1 MSQARI
7 TEMLEN
13 NIDDVHGSFSTVTV
27 HEKFTHG
34 GYGFYSSVDITLTAG
49 QTVNLLGVTDGRM
62 IHMRD
67 RKTKA
72 ISLGQ
77 SVDVSTMLYEGSDYA
92 GGVTVDIF
100 NSNRNSDTE
109 STFLITQ
116 ASTGTSKGNNI
127 GRGSRIVASKDSAV
141 TEPSSDEYIMKGA
154 TKYLLEVTNN
164 AAQPCM
170 VTIFWSW
177 FEHTDK

>member
-13 NIDDVHGSFSTVTV
+13 NIDDVHGSFSTVTE
-27 HEKFTHG
+27 HEKFTHD

-49 QTVNLLGVTDGRM
+49 QTVNLLGETDGRL
-62 IHMRD
+62 IHMKS

-77 SVDVSTMLYEGSDYA
+77 SVDVSTVLYEGSDYT
-92 GGVTVDIF
+92 GGTDVDIF
-100 NSNRNSDTE
+100 NLNRSLEIVT
-109 STFLITQ
+109 TFSIKQ
-116 ASTGTSKGNNI
+116 ASTGSGKGNDI
-127 GRGSRIVASKDSAV
+127 SRGTRIVASKDSAV
-141 TEPSSDEYIMKGA
+141 TEPSDDEYIMKGE

-164 AAQPCM
+164 AAQTCM
-170 VTIFWSW
+170 VTKF
-177 FEHTDK
+177 